1 MWATEGRDNVF
12 FSQIMEDTQILNWE
26 VEEEEEVEER
36 PSESLR
42 CSLEPLGQLRIFSS
56 SYGPEKGQE

>member
-1 MWATEGRDNVF
+1 MF

-26 VEEEEEVEER
+26 VEEEEEVAES
-36 PSESLR
+36 PNESLGY
-42 CSLEPLGQLRIFSS
+42 SLEPLAQLHIFSS